1 MSQSLEVSVT
11 PRVTTDQEVP
21 LLVML
26 VLNETVDQVLA
37 MALGKVMVSRLEVA
51 YTFKKHFI

>member
-1 MSQSLEVSVT
+1 M
-11 PRVTTDQEVP
+11 P

-37 MALGKVMVSRLEVA
+37 MALGKVMVSRLEVT